1 MYNIYNI
8 ICGIFALLE
17 MFLCVGGFFLFL
29 IIVMIICRKN
39 GIELDE

>member
-1 MYNIYNI
+1 MCNI
-8 ICGIFALLE
+8 IMGIFFMLG
-17 MFLCVGGFFLFL
+17 MYLCVGGFFLFL